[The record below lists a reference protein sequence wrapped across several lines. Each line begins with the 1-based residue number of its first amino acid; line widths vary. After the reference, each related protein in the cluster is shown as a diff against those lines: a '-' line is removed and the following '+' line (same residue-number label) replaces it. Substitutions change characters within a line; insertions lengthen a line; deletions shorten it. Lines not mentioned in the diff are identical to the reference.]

1 MTIFNVFSLLG
12 GLALFLFGMD
22 IMGKALEKQAGGQ
35 LQKILSKLTDN
46 PLKGFF
52 LGLCVTAVIQ
62 SSSATTVM
70 VVGFVNSGIM
80 ELHQAIGVI
89 MGSNVGTTVT
99 SWILSLSGLQ
109 GDSLFIQ
116 LLKPTS
122 FSPVLAFI
130 GILLYMCKSEKKKG
144 VGTILIGFAV
154 LMFGMNIMSESVEPL
169 KNVPEFTNLFVI
181 FGKNPILSIIVGC
194 ILTAII
200 QSSSASVG
208 ILQALSA
215 TGAVTFGSAIPI
227 IMGQHIGTCIT
238 AMIAAIGTTKNA
250 RRASFIHLYFNV
262 IGTIICTIVFYT
274 LNAFLK
280 FDFMDKTID
289 TFQIAIV
296 HTLFSVIYT
305 LMLLPFG
312 KQLERLAVLSI
323 PDSKDDPQPV
333 MLDERLLATP
343 AIAVEQTRVLAADMA
358 KLVRKSVQAAIALLG
373 NYSEKGY
380 NEVAKL
386 EKEADNY
393 EDEIGTYLVKVSMQE
408 LSDADSRDV
417 TKILHSITDFERI
430 SDHALNIAQ
439 SAREMAEKKLN
450 FSPAAQA
457 ELKVMTGAID
467 EIVGIAIGGFVS
479 DSADAARRVEPLEE
493 VVDELNTN
501 IRAAHIKRLKDG
513 ECTIELGF
521 VLNDILANFE
531 RISDHC
537 SNIAVCKLE
546 LVEGMMDAHAY
557 LHNLKNTNNE
567 EFVKS
572 YNEYREKY
580 ALKNTP

>member
-1 MTIFNVFSLLG
+1 MTFFDVLSLVG
-12 GLALFLFGMD
+12 GIALFLYGMD
-22 IMGKALEKQAGGQ
+22 VLGKSLEKAAGSQ
-35 LQKILSKLTDN
+35 LKSILSKLTN
-46 PLKGFF
+46 STIKGLL
-52 LGLCVTAVIQ
+52 LGVAVTAVIQ
-62 SSSATTVM
+62 SSAATTVM
-70 VVGFVNSGIM
+70 VVGFVNSGLM
-80 ELHQAIGVI
+80 QLGQAVGVI
-89 MGSNVGTTVT
+89 MGANIGTTVT
-99 SWILSLSGLQ
+99 AWILSLNGISG
-109 GDSLFIQ
+109 SSFFIQ
-116 LLKPTS
+116 LLNPMS
-122 FSPVLAFI
+122 FTPILAII
-130 GILLYMCKSEKKKG
+130 GVALQMFSKRERRRNIGSVM
-144 VGTILIGFAV
+144 IGFAV

-181 FGKNPILSIIVGC
+181 FGKNPILSIFVGC

-343 AIAVEQTRVLAADMA
+343 QLRLNKRVYLRRIWRSLCGKAFRLQLRCSEITAKKAIMRLQSLKKRPIITKM
-358 KLVRKSVQAAIALLG
+358 KS
-373 NYSEKGY
+373 
-380 NEVAKL
+380 
-386 EKEADNY
+386 
-393 EDEIGTYLVKVSMQE
+393 
-408 LSDADSRDV
+408 
-417 TKILHSITDFERI
+417 
-430 SDHALNIAQ
+430 
-439 SAREMAEKKLN
+439 
-450 FSPAAQA
+450 
-457 ELKVMTGAID
+457 
-467 EIVGIAIGGFVS
+467 
-479 DSADAARRVEPLEE
+479 
-493 VVDELNTN
+493 
-501 IRAAHIKRLKDG
+501 AHTL
-513 ECTIELGF
+513 
-521 VLNDILANFE
+521 
-531 RISDHC
+531 
-537 SNIAVCKLE
+537 
-546 LVEGMMDAHAY
+546 
-557 LHNLKNTNNE
+557 
-567 EFVKS
+567 
-572 YNEYREKY
+572 
-580 ALKNTP
+580 

>member
-1 MTIFNVFSLLG
+1 MTFFDVLSLVG
-12 GLALFLFGMD
+12 GIALFLYGMD
-22 IMGKALEKQAGGQ
+22 VLGKSLEKAAGSQ
-35 LQKILSKLTDN
+35 LKSILSKLTN
-46 PLKGFF
+46 STIKGLL
-52 LGLCVTAVIQ
+52 LGVAVTAVIQ
-62 SSSATTVM
+62 SSAATTVM
-70 VVGFVNSGIM
+70 VVGFVNSGLM
-80 ELHQAIGVI
+80 QLGQAVGVI
-89 MGSNVGTTVT
+89 MGANIGTTVT
-99 SWILSLSGLQ
+99 AWILSLTGISG
-109 GDSLFIQ
+109 SSFFIQ
-116 LLKPTS
+116 LLNPMS
-122 FSPVLAFI
+122 FTPILAII
-130 GILLYMCKSEKKKG
+130 GVALQMFSKRERRRNIGSVM
-144 VGTILIGFAV
+144 IGFAV

-181 FGKNPILSIIVGC
+181 FGKNPILSIVVGC

-343 AIAVEQTRVLAADMA
+343 QLRLNKRVYLRRIWRSLCGKAFRLQLRCSGTTAKKAIMRLQSLKKRPIITKM
-358 KLVRKSVQAAIALLG
+358 KS
-373 NYSEKGY
+373 
-380 NEVAKL
+380 
-386 EKEADNY
+386 
-393 EDEIGTYLVKVSMQE
+393 
-408 LSDADSRDV
+408 
-417 TKILHSITDFERI
+417 
-430 SDHALNIAQ
+430 
-439 SAREMAEKKLN
+439 
-450 FSPAAQA
+450 
-457 ELKVMTGAID
+457 
-467 EIVGIAIGGFVS
+467 
-479 DSADAARRVEPLEE
+479 
-493 VVDELNTN
+493 
-501 IRAAHIKRLKDG
+501 AHTL
-513 ECTIELGF
+513 
-521 VLNDILANFE
+521 
-531 RISDHC
+531 
-537 SNIAVCKLE
+537 
-546 LVEGMMDAHAY
+546 
-557 LHNLKNTNNE
+557 
-567 EFVKS
+567 
-572 YNEYREKY
+572 
-580 ALKNTP
+580 

>member
-1 MTIFNVFSLLG
+1 MTFFDVLSLVG
-12 GLALFLFGMD
+12 GIALFLYGMD
-22 IMGKALEKQAGGQ
+22 VLGKSLEKAAGSQ
-35 LQKILSKLTDN
+35 LKSILSKLTN
-46 PLKGFF
+46 STIKGLL
-52 LGLCVTAVIQ
+52 LGVAVTAVIQ
-62 SSSATTVM
+62 SSAATTVM
-70 VVGFVNSGIM
+70 VVGFVNSGLM
-80 ELHQAIGVI
+80 QLGQAVGVI
-89 MGSNVGTTVT
+89 MGANIGTTVT
-99 SWILSLSGLQ
+99 AWILSLNGISG
-109 GDSLFIQ
+109 SSFFVQ
-116 LLKPTS
+116 LLNPMS
-122 FSPVLAFI
+122 FTPILAII
-130 GILLYMCKSEKKKG
+130 GVALQMFSKRERRRNIGSVM
-144 VGTILIGFAV
+144 IGFAV

-373 NYSEKGY
+373 NYSE
-380 NEVAKL
+380 N
-386 EKEADNY
+386 
-393 EDEIGTYLVKVSMQE
+393 EIGTYLVKVSMQE

-417 TKILHSITDFERI
+417 TKILHSITGFERI

-439 SAREMAEKKLN
+439 SAREMAEKKLS

>member
-1 MTIFNVFSLLG
+1 
-12 GLALFLFGMD
+12 
-22 IMGKALEKQAGGQ
+22 
-35 LQKILSKLTDN
+35 
-46 PLKGFF
+46 
-52 LGLCVTAVIQ
+52 
-62 SSSATTVM
+62 
-70 VVGFVNSGIM
+70 
-80 ELHQAIGVI
+80 
-89 MGSNVGTTVT
+89 
-99 SWILSLSGLQ
+99 
-109 GDSLFIQ
+109 
-116 LLKPTS
+116 
-122 FSPVLAFI
+122 
-130 GILLYMCKSEKKKG
+130 
-144 VGTILIGFAV
+144 
-154 LMFGMNIMSESVEPL
+154 
-169 KNVPEFTNLFVI
+169 
-181 FGKNPILSIIVGC
+181 
-194 ILTAII
+194 
-200 QSSSASVG
+200 
-208 ILQALSA
+208 
-215 TGAVTFGSAIPI
+215 
-227 IMGQHIGTCIT
+227 
-238 AMIAAIGTTKNA
+238 
-250 RRASFIHLYFNV
+250 
-262 IGTIICTIVFYT
+262 
-274 LNAFLK
+274 
-280 FDFMDKTID
+280 
-289 TFQIAIV
+289 
-296 HTLFSVIYT
+296 
-305 LMLLPFG
+305 
-312 KQLERLAVLSI
+312 
-323 PDSKDDPQPV
+323 
-333 MLDERLLATP
+333 
-343 AIAVEQTRVLAADMA
+343 
-358 KLVRKSVQAAIALLG
+358 
-373 NYSEKGY
+373 
-380 NEVAKL
+380 
-386 EKEADNY
+386 
-393 EDEIGTYLVKVSMQE
+393 MQE